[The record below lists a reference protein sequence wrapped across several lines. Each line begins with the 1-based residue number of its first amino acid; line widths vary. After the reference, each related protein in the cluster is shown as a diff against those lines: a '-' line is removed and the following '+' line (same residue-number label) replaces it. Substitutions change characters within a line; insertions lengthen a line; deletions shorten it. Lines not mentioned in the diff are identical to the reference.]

1 MQTIATENDI
11 LTLKYYIVLFAI
23 VPVLKDKKIGRI
35 VARSKKIVYTE
46 HI

>member
-11 LTLKYYIVLFAI
+11 LTLKYYIVLSAI
-23 VPVLKDKKIGRI
+23 APVLKDKISAELPLAVNI
-35 VARSKKIVYTE
+35 VHTE